1 MFIGGEFFVYPRAKD
16 YRLKTTLIFRSLRHH
31 QTTTPLRHLLLSFAS
46 LLLCPAVS
54 AQSDTINAQ
63 VWKPFIK
70 AFHELDTDAF
80 MALHSRDVSRVLDG
94 DIQNYETYAQNT
106 RRANASMKK
115 EGNTQ
120 SLELRF
126 TKRIVKGDRAYE
138 TGYYKG
144 TFTPAGG
151 TTRHYYGKFAVLLR
165 KENGAWKILMDQ
177 DDPGDAS
184 ETTFQAASAM
194 E

>member
-1 MFIGGEFFVYPRAKD
+1 MRHFF
-16 YRLKTTLIFRSLRHH
+16 
-31 QTTTPLRHLLLSFAS
+31 LSFLY
-46 LLLCPAVS
+46 LLFYQPTS
-54 AQSDTINAQ
+54 AQSDSINAQ

-70 AFHELDTDAF
+70 AFHELNTDAF
-80 MALHSRDVSRVLDG
+80 MALHSKDVSRVLDG

-106 RRANASMKK
+106 QRANASMKK
-115 EGNTQ
+115 DGNTQ

-144 TFTPAGG
+144 TFTPASGAP
-151 TTRHYYGKFAVLLR
+151 RHYYGRFAVLLR
-165 KENGAWKILMDQ
+165 KENGTWKILMDQ
-177 DDPGDAS
+177 DAREDAS

>member
-1 MFIGGEFFVYPRAKD
+1 MRYLI
-16 YRLKTTLIFRSLRHH
+16 LTLSC
-31 QTTTPLRHLLLSFAS
+31 LLF
-46 LLLCPAVS
+46 CQVVS
-54 AQSDTINAQ
+54 AQSDAINAQ

-70 AFHELDTDAF
+70 AFHELNTDAF
-80 MALHSRDVSRVLDG
+80 MALHSKDVSRVLDA
-94 DIQNYETYAQNT
+94 DIQNYGTYAQNT
-106 RRANASMKK
+106 QRANTSMKK

-126 TKRIVKGDRAYE
+126 VKRIVKGDRAYE

-151 TTRHYYGKFAVLLR
+151 APRHYYGKFTVLLR

-177 DDPGDAS
+177 DAQEDAS